1 MSTTTPQPPLL
12 DNKRKVLIGI
22 SATLLVA
29 AAGTFVYGELS
40 APSAALAYPSADL
53 TAFNNS
59 ELTGSEFGSNAYAD
73 LPIMSQSAEAQAP
86 AQQLLNDPLPKSAEL
101 ILLLSEQIQLNG
113 LRETA
118 NKTALAAQE
127 SANALNGKTQSPSQL
142 DKLFDNTDT
151 QQQPANALDSL
162 SIKSLVQTNQ
172 GVSGFVSL
180 AGELIPIRQ
189 GTQIGDIRV
198 VGMTSQYVDFSYR
211 GNVTRKYQG

>member
-40 APSAALAYPSADL
+40 TPSAALAYPSADL
-53 TAFNNS
+53 TAFN
-59 ELTGSEFGSNAYAD
+59 GSEFSNDDYAD

-142 DKLFDNTDT
+142 DKLFDNSDT